1 MNISFLPIKAYRS
14 ISLSGTS
21 GKLVILNISVQLWQ
35 IANQRPL
42 FSPASLK
49 YFGGLKVETL
59 NMLLAKLTC
68 IYLSVQF
75 SSVQFSPVAQSCPTL
90 CTPMNRS
97 TPGLPVYHQLPES
110 TQNYV
115 HCVSNAIQPS
125 HPLLSLSP
133 PALNLSQHQCLFK

>member
-90 CTPMNRS
+90 CNCMDCS
-97 TPGLPVYHQLPES
+97 TLGFPVR
-110 TQNYV
+110 N
-115 HCVSNAIQPS
+115 
-125 HPLLSLSP
+125 PLLETNSNSCP
-133 PALNLSQHQCLFK
+133 YRHCCHPIIFY